1 MAELTKEEFDQV
13 RDEDYVEDEFGLGLK
28 GYLIVRAVLYCIGTF
43 MVLGGILALLTGTI
57 TINDL
62 VSNST
67 GLKAASSV
75 LNDNFNGLQ
84 ICMFVQSFYVI
95 ASLVVVVL
103 FYIKRTKL
111 FAFIDLGLFVLFAAV
126 FFIMGSFELLNPPI
140 STWSFGAVSWPL
152 LFLLNPVFSFIAL
165 FVGKHFPYMPMK

>member
-1 MAELTKEEFDQV
+1 MAELTKEELDQMNG
-13 RDEDYVEDEFGLGLK
+13 DEYVEDEFGLGLK
-28 GYLIVRAVLYCIGTF
+28 GYLLVRAVLYCIAVF
-43 MVLGGILALLTGTI
+43 MVLGGLLALVTGAT

-67 GLKAASSV
+67 GLKATSNV
-75 LNDNFNGLQ
+75 LNDNFSGLQ
-84 ICMFVQSFYVI
+84 ICMFAQAFYVI

-111 FAFIDLGLFVLFAAV
+111 FAFIDVGLFILYAAV
-126 FFIMGSFELLNPPI
+126 FFIMGSFDLLAPPI
-140 STWSFGAVSWPL
+140 NTWSFGAVSWPL
-152 LFLLNPVFSFIAL
+152 LFLLNPIFSFIAL